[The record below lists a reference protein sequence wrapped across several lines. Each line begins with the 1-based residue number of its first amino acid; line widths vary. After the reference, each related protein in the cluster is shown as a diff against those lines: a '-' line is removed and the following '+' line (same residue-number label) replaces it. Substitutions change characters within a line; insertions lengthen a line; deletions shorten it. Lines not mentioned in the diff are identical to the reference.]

1 MPESTNPTSE
11 APVDIENMLQR
22 IPHYRSLLSSF
33 AASKSTFKVLASV
46 PSDISSSPTSSSKAS
61 GVLKTPPK
69 TLHVLDSS
77 FNPPTLAH
85 LRIALSSLTSTTNTT
100 KPNSSP
106 RRLVL
111 LLATQ
116 NADKAPK
123 PAPFEERLCMME
135 IFAQEVLSKIYSE
148 SQAEDINVDIAVTKY
163 PYFVDKAKDMEVA
176 EIYARE
182 SGEVAEQVHLI
193 GYDTIIRLLSPKYY
207 PPKHN
212 LESLV
217 PFLEKH
223 RLEVT
228 YRTDDSWGGKD
239 EQDNF
244 LSNLREGRMKVVDG
258 MAATPAL
265 GESLEDGSLSR
276 IGGRTEWFGEGK
288 CVMFE
293 GRKEGEETVSST
305 KVREAAQRKDR
316 EALEKLVTKGISRF
330 ILERELYNN
339 E

>member
-1 MPESTNPTSE
+1 MTETPDFAPETL
-11 APVDIENMLQR
+11 VDIEGMLQR
-22 IPHYRSLLSSF
+22 ISHYRSLLSSF
-33 AASKSTFKVLASV
+33 GSSKSTFKVLTAV
-46 PSDISSSPTSSSKAS
+46 PSSSGPSISSPSIPSDAQT
-61 GVLKTPPK
+61 TPPK

-85 LRIALSSLTSTTNTT
+85 LRIALSSLASPTNTSR
-100 KPNSSP
+100 PNFSP

-135 IFAQEVLSKIYSE
+135 IFAKEVLQNLKSE
-148 SQAEDINVDIAVTKY
+148 SQVEDIGVDIAVTKY

-176 EIYARE
+176 NVYA
-182 SGEVAEQVHLI
+182 GEKGVVAEQVHLI
-193 GYDTIIRLLSPKYY
+193 GYDTVIRLLSPKYY
-207 PPKHN
+207 PPKHT
-212 LESLV
+212 LDSLI
-217 PFLEKH
+217 PFLDKH

-228 YRTDDSWGGKD
+228 YRTDDSWGGRE

-244 LSNLREGRMKVVDG
+244 LQKLREGKMKVVDG
-258 MAATPAL
+258 MAFTPSID
-265 GESLEDGSLSR
+265 ESVEDGSLAS
-276 IGGRTEWFGEGK
+276 IGGRSEWFEDGK
-288 CVMFE
+288 MMMFE
-293 GRKEGEETVSST
+293 GRKQGEEVISST

-316 EALEKLVTKGISRF
+316 DALEKLVTKGISQF
-330 ILERELYNN
+330 ILERNLYID